1 MYIHISIWNHFP
13 FPEELSLMFHL
24 FRSADNTFFFS
35 IYMCKTNYI
44 SFVFER
50 HTCWVKNS
58 EWTFFS
64 FNILNIFHCFKEK
77 SAVILILVP
86 CSYVTF
92 SERNNSYSF
101 YLVISIDLSMY
112 LVIIYYLKHN
122 FRKTVIV
129 MLSVSFTSISAFHS
143 FSPCEQDA
151 HPLLPGVLFGQAFA

>member
-1 MYIHISIWNHFP
+1 MLLIVFCVYIHISIWNYFP

-24 FRSADNTFFFS
+24 FRSADNTFFSAF
-35 IYMCKTNYI
+35 ICLKLITFPLFLKDI
-44 SFVFER
+44 LVGKEF
-50 HTCWVKNS
+50 WVD
-58 EWTFFS
+58 FFS

-77 SAVILILVP
+77 SAVILILFP

-92 SERNNSYSF
+92 SERKNSYSF
-101 YLVISIDLSMY
+101 YKY

-143 FSPCEQDA
+143 FSACGQAA
-151 HPLLPGVLFGQAFA
+151 HPFLLGVLFGQAFA

>member
-1 MYIHISIWNHFP
+1 M
-13 FPEELSLMFHL
+13 
-24 FRSADNTFFFS
+24 D
-35 IYMCKTNYI
+35 
-44 SFVFER
+44 
-50 HTCWVKNS
+50 
-58 EWTFFS
+58 FFS

-77 SAVILILVP
+77 SAVILVP

-143 FSPCEQDA
+143 FSPCEQAA
-151 HPLLPGVLFGQAFA
+151 HPLLPGLLFGQAFA